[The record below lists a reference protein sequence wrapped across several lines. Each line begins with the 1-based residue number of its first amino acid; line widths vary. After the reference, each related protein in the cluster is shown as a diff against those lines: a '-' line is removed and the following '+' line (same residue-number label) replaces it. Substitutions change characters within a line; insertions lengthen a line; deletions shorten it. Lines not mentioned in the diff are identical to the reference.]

1 MLTSFIINFR
11 EVLEMLLIIVPM
23 LIYVNKI
30 NQKNLEKYIFAGT
43 AAGAMSSILVGW
55 LIFEKIKGFEG
66 ISKQIFQGSIM
77 IFISMLLLYNIIII
91 QKQNK
96 YSDNNAENNNIDY
109 KLTSANLF
117 LVPFLTVFREGMEI
131 VLFLLPL
138 AYKSPFNIIVGAL
151 GGILISILIVLLI
164 YRTTIKLSINLLF
177 SLLTLFLIIIG
188 AIMFGEGIMKLLSP
202 ETSSLKTAGAMVYGI
217 PLTFLFLK
225 RETKK
230 YIKK

>member
-1 MLTSFIINFR
+1 
-11 EVLEMLLIIVPM
+11 
-23 LIYVNKI
+23 
-30 NQKNLEKYIFAGT
+30 
-43 AAGAMSSILVGW
+43 
-55 LIFEKIKGFEG
+55 
-66 ISKQIFQGSIM
+66 
-77 IFISMLLLYNIIII
+77 MLLLYNIVII

-131 VLFLLPL
+131 VLFLLPIV
-138 AYKSPFNIIVGAL
+138 YKSPLNIIIGAL
-151 GGILISILIVLLI
+151 GGILISILIVLLV
-164 YRTTIKLSINLLF
+164 YKTTIKLSINLLF

-217 PLTFLFLK
+217 PLAFLFLK

-230 YIKK
+230 YIKN